1 MKFRSRD
8 SARSAARSGR
18 GILNRVRAAALSFA
32 VAIAG
37 CGGGGGSAPAALDRA
52 APAEGASSFTITSDS
67 YGVQN
72 PTYLAATRGAAGL
85 ILRAAIASAMTD
97 PQFKTVARVDIGNP
111 DAVAAGT
118 VYSLGGAENTRPA
131 FPGTLYLFN
140 GHPSTLLQTTGGTIA
155 FTSYGTAPGDQVSG
169 SFHALILD
177 GNDDATPKRSYTVAA
192 SFSFKS
198 GDCGPI
204 LPPPVPVPPE
214 APYLYSSR
222 CAACHTLGNVNAG
235 AGTAPE
241 LALKGGEL
249 DSRFSIGSPGHQ
261 GVTLGAK
268 ELSAL
273 KVLLNAN

>member
-8 SARSAARSGR
+8 SARSGR
-18 GILNRVRAAALSFA
+18 GILNRVKAAALSLAA
-32 VAIAG
+32 VIAG

-52 APAEGASSFTITSDS
+52 APAEEARSFTITSDS

-85 ILRAAIASAMTD
+85 ILRAAIASALTD
-97 PQFKTVARVDIGNP
+97 PEFKTVARVDIGNP

-118 VYSLGGAENTRPA
+118 VYSLGGGESTLPS

-155 FTSYGTAPGDQVSG
+155 FTSYGTAPGDQVTG
-169 SFHALILD
+169 SFHAVILD
-177 GNDDATPKRSYTVAA
+177 GNDDATPKRSHTIAA

-198 GDCGPI
+198 GDYGPI
-204 LPPPVPVPPE
+204 VPAPVPVPLE
-214 APYLYSSR
+214 APSLYSSR
-222 CAACHTLGNVNAG
+222 CAACHTLGDLDAG
-235 AGTAPE
+235 AGAAPE

-261 GVTLGAK
+261 GVILTAG

>member
-1 MKFRSRD
+1 MILEGKGP
-8 SARSAARSGR
+8 ARTER
-18 GILNRVRAAALSFA
+18 GISYPAKVVALTLA
-32 VAIAG
+32 VLFAG
-37 CGGGGGSAPAALDRA
+37 CGGGGGSAPAALDTT
-52 APAEGASSFTITSDS
+52 PAEPKSSFTITSDS

-97 PQFKTVARVDIGNP
+97 PQFRTVARVDIANP

-118 VYSLGGAENTRPA
+118 VYSLGGESGIPS

-140 GHPSTLLQTTGGTIA
+140 GHPSTLLQTAGGTIA
-155 FTSYGTAPGDQVSG
+155 FTSYGTNAGDRVAG
-169 SFHALILD
+169 SFHAVIVD
-177 GNDDATPKRSYTVAA
+177 GNDDATPKRSYSIAA
-192 SFSFKS
+192 SFSFRT

-204 LPPPVPVPPE
+204 VPGRLPVPPE
-214 APYLYSSR
+214 APPAYGSR
-222 CAACHTLGNVNAG
+222 CAACHTLGSLDAVPG
-235 AGTAPE
+235 PAPE

-249 DSRFSIGSPGHQ
+249 GSRFPIGSPGHQ
-261 GVTLGAK
+261 GVTLTSA